1 MRLTIKMFMKYYYLS
16 IFLLFF
22 ICNTKI
28 KAQQIQSASIEKL
41 SFYISSMDDKVSDE
55 ELGIYK
61 TALLEFSQLDEFR
74 YLNERRTIF
83 FEKNQIIVE
92 LFSASELEEKY
103 GKEVSP
109 FTILTRET
117 FLPATFQLINWNDG
131 YAIHPV
137 YEKLNVQTH

>member
-109 FTILTRET
+109 FTILPGET